1 MSKARTIEGIARAL
15 LTAALFAPA
24 GALSAQNTDPC
35 TGQSHCAAV
44 TSFVATVSD
53 FRNSTSGRTRIIT
66 ATVRFLNRT
75 NHPLILG
82 YVQNSGIATDDQG
95 NRYVVYGSNS
105 VRGIGE
111 ITSSRFDP
119 KFTLQPGETSDARFE
134 LVWSPSRNEIFGTRF
149 ELEFAVRE
157 IDPLAGNQYRL
168 GREHAL
174 RFTGFSD
181 ATIAEAAGAAS
192 SPSGSGATTPPQAT
206 GSSAAT
212 TQAATQVAPAADAA
226 NGSASACGAT
236 PHCYDAGAFTAQV
249 ARFTGSRLGNNTGD
263 HMLDVVLRVRN
274 VSSQPIVLAYK
285 ATSGSI
291 IDNLGNRYYWG
302 RAGTHDNSASGIG
315 VVTGRSAD
323 PQFALAPGESRD
335 ATFKLRRYGTG
346 RNALGT
352 AFAYSLA
359 LEQLEILPGNQIRSL
374 REYSVSF
381 DELAE
386 GSSAAATPAVDDA
399 VGKLGQKLIDKL
411 RGKKKP

>member
-1 MSKARTIEGIARAL
+1 MSKARTIKGIAGAL

-24 GALSAQNTDPC
+24 GALTAQNTDPC

-44 TSFVATVSD
+44 TSFVATVTD

-75 NHPLILG
+75 EHPLILG

-111 ITSSRFDP
+111 VTSSRFDP
-119 KFTLQPGETSDARFE
+119 KFTLQPGEASDARFE

-149 ELEFAVRE
+149 ELELAVRE

-181 ATIAEAAGAAS
+181 ATIAEAAGEFAA
-192 SPSGSGATTPPQAT
+192 PAGGGVATTPQGAT
-206 GSSAAT
+206 SAPAA
-212 TQAATQVAPAADAA
+212 TQAALATDAA
-226 NGSASACGAT
+226 NGGAGACGAT
-236 PHCYDAGAFTAQV
+236 PHCYDASAFTAQV
-249 ARFTGSRLGNNTGD
+249 VRFTGSRLGNNTGD
-263 HMLDVVLRVRN
+263 HMIDVVVRVRN
-274 VSSQPIVLAYK
+274 VSAQPIVLAYK

-302 RAGTHDNSASGIG
+302 RAGTHDNSATGIG

-323 PQFALAPGESRD
+323 PQFAIAPGESRD
-335 ATFKLRRYGTG
+335 ATFRLRRYGTG

-359 LEQLEILPGNQIRSL
+359 LEQLEVLPGNQIRSL

-386 GSSAAATPAVDDA
+386 GSSAAASPAVDDA